1 MTMNKIC
8 ATLISAG
15 VLLGASAAAT
25 GPAHAAAITEDVS
38 YALDVQPIL
47 ESRCVSCHK
56 PGGQGYIESG
66 LDLSTYAGLM
76 KGTKFG
82 PIVIPGEPLT
92 SNLSVLIEGRA
103 DPRIRMPHGQRAL
116 LRAQTE
122 IIRTWIR
129 QGAKDN

>member
-1 MTMNKIC
+1 MTINKIC
-8 ATLISAG
+8 ASLISAG
-15 VLLGASAAAT
+15 VLLGASAAAGT
-25 GPAHAAAITEDVS
+25 AHAAAITEDVS

-47 ESRCVSCHK
+47 ESRCVSCHR

-66 LDLSTYAGLM
+66 LDMSTYAGLM
-76 KGTKFG
+76 RGTKYG

-122 IIRTWIR
+122 IIRAWIR
-129 QGAKDN
+129 QGALDN